1 MKKTLLCLICLAT
14 ITFSACSHEDT
25 PINKNDLPQTAQQFI
40 DQYFAD
46 CTIAVVLKDGHEYE
60 VKFTNGYD
68 VEFDRSGNWES
79 VDCQMS
85 PVPEG
90 IVPTP
95 IVNYVQTTYPQN
107 FIVSISIDHNKYDV
121 ELNNALD
128 LEFDKNGNFLRIDD

>member
-1 MKKTLLCLICLAT
+1 MKKIILCLICLASLT
-14 ITFSACSHEDT
+14 LSACTHDDV
-25 PINKNDLPQTAQQFI
+25 PINQKDLPQTAQQFI
-40 DQYFAD
+40 NQYFSD

-68 VEFDRSGNWES
+68 VEFDRNGNWES